1 MIQPLV
7 NNHILSNRLISS
19 RNIILALVISLITS
33 SCGYS
38 LRNSDVL
45 SSKFTSVQLSIQQPN
60 SEFARLLNRSLQVA
74 SVTTT
79 AGELDTST
87 DTPILAISNEASES
101 RPITV
106 NPRARAAQ
114 YELRLSVI
122 IALMLGD
129 EMLID
134 TETLFVERIY
144 FEDIENISG
153 NQEEIEIITTEMRR
167 ELVNQLMRRLESAN
181 L

>member
-1 MIQPLV
+1 MIQPLI
-7 NNHILSNRLISS
+7 NNTLLINLLISS
-19 RNIILALVISLITS
+19 RNIILALVICLISS

-38 LRNSDVL
+38 LRSSDVL

-60 SEFARLLNRSLQVA
+60 SEFARLLDRSLQVA

-79 AGELDTST
+79 AGALDTST

-114 YELRLSVI
+114 YELRLSI
-122 IALMLGD
+122 TMAFGLGD

-134 TETLFVERIY
+134 AETLFVERIY
-144 FEDIENISG
+144 FEDIENING

-167 ELVNQLMRRLESAN
+167 ELVNQLMRRLESVN